1 MVGITTLRIVE
12 YKLKTKCVPI
22 AHSKLEIG
30 SAVAKS
36 HDKYNSRSYNL
47 VHSLK
52 RKENKASVKL

>member
-12 YKLKTKCVPI
+12 YKIKTKCVPI

-36 HDKYNSRSYNL
+36 HDKHNSRSYNL

>member
-12 YKLKTKCVPI
+12 YKIIKCVPI

-36 HDKYNSRSYNL
+36 HDKHNSRSYNL

>member
-12 YKLKTKCVPI
+12 YKIKTKCVPI

-36 HDKYNSRSYNL
+36 HSKYNSRSYNL
-47 VHSLK
+47 VSSLK
-52 RKENKASVKL
+52 RKDSRGEYKS